1 MKARLKERLFE
12 RFQAPITLKYELP
25 GGVIGEAIAKDISM
39 EGARL
44 KLPQRLDVDR
54 GTRVRLEVQIPG
66 RNRATII
73 VGEIIWR
80 GEYGL
85 GIRFIQVDP
94 FDMEDIIA
102 ELRTKASPFVHT
114 KSEFFRSRR

>member
-80 GEYGL
+80 RDT
-85 GIRFIQVDP
+85 I
-94 FDMEDIIA
+94 
-102 ELRTKASPFVHT
+102 
-114 KSEFFRSRR
+114 SE